1 MTDVKK
7 VWFVTGAS
15 RGLGAEI
22 TRAALG
28 AGHCVVAAV
37 RRPETVVGSF
47 PTSPDLLVTR
57 LDVTRREEAESAVD
71 ATLQRFGH
79 IDVLVNNA
87 GYGVFG
93 YFEELTPSQIERQ
106 FATNVYGLM
115 NVTRSVLPHL
125 RAQRSG
131 HLITISSVSGLVGG
145 AGRSAYHASK
155 FAVEGFM
162 ESLRDEVSPFGIT
175 TTLIEPGYLRTEF
188 LDAAS
193 IVYGE
198 VQVDDYAEASTV
210 LRTSQ
215 DAMIGIQEGDPVK
228 LAQLLV
234 SFADAQA
241 PPRRFIA
248 GTDAYGL
255 AGADLRSRARELAAW
270 RHLST
275 SLGYGEVAKVV
286 DPASTPAT

>member
-1 MTDVKK
+1 MTNVKK

-22 TRAALG
+22 TRAALE

-37 RRPETVVGSF
+37 RRPETVGSL

-71 ATLQRFGH
+71 AALQRFGR

-93 YFEELTPSQIERQ
+93 YFEELTPTQIERQ

-115 NVTRSVLPHL
+115 NVTRAVLPHL

-162 ESLRDEVSPFGIT
+162 ESLYGEVSPFGIA
-175 TTLIEPGYLRTEF
+175 TTLVEPGYLRTEF
-188 LDAAS
+188 LDGTS
-193 IVYGE
+193 IVYGDL
-198 VQVDDYAEASTV
+198 QVDDYAEASTA

-215 DAMIGIQEGDPVK
+215 EAMVGIQEGDPVK

-234 SFADAQA
+234 GFAEAEA
-241 PPRRFIA
+241 PPRHFVA
-248 GTDAYGL
+248 GTDAYEL
-255 AGADLRSRARELAAW
+255 ADADLRSRARELAAW

-275 SLGYGEVAKVV
+275 SIGYGEVEKDG
-286 DPASTPAT
+286 DPASTAAI